1 MESPWRKR
9 GIWRSRKADGKSNST
24 DGPDKQASMENP
36 RLIRGIWWSQNPD
49 GSWKR
54 WESPTGPWVE
64 ASTPP
69 PRPFPSEDVQALESW
84 SVKNYATA
92 DLELFKSA
100 VEQLRFVTTMFWQQ
114 AGFFFLIQGALL
126 TVVSRLLPIEKGD
139 LESLRALSVLGLLIA
154 LFWGWV
160 AWNRV
165 WIIEQWRDQVRKLDK
180 EVDRHLVY
188 DRVESLLDEHPLR
201 RPASA
206 TKFLPWLLAL
216 GWIVLLIWS
225 LASNS

>member
-1 MESPWRKR
+1 VVPESRRVMEAL
-9 GIWRSRKADGKSNST
+9 GVAHRSVGRVIDA
-24 DGPDKQASMENP
+24 
-36 RLIRGIWWSQNPD
+36 
-49 GSWKR
+49 
-54 WESPTGPWVE
+54 
-64 ASTPP
+64 P
-69 PRPFPSEDVQALESW
+69 PRPFPSEDVQALGSW

-114 AGFFFLIQGALL
+114 AGFFVLIHGALL
-126 TVVSRLLPIEKGD
+126 TVVSRLPPREEQDPASLP
-139 LESLRALSVLGLLIA
+139 ALSLLGVLLA

-165 WIIEQWRDQVRKLDK
+165 WIIEQWRDQVRNLDK

-188 DRVESLLDEHPLR
+188 DRVEALLDEHPLR
-201 RPASA
+201 RPAYA

-216 GWIVLLIWS
+216 GWIGLLIWS
-225 LASNS
+225 LAPNS